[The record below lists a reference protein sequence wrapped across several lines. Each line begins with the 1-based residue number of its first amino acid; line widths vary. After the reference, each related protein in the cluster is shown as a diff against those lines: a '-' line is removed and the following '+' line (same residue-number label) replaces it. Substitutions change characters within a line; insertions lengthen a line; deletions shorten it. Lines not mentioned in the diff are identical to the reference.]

1 MVIQMVLVKLA
12 GHKQNRS
19 KQQNM
24 NVGKGTWWGR
34 TGGWEMKEGNEGKHT
49 ALHMCI
55 ILSKD
60 EYNEQ
65 QP

>member
-1 MVIQMVLVKLA
+1 MNI
-12 GHKQNRS
+12 KQ

-34 TGGWEMKEGNEGKHT
+34 TSVWEMKEGNEGKHT